1 MTDSSSMQVW
11 NFEEV
16 IGAYLSARVHKNQQ
30 SDRDRYSL
38 KRLQPHFGGRRVH
51 DLKRAHVRQYVT
63 RRLDDGVKMATVRR
77 ELRLFCAAINF
88 VRLEFEVHDMPN
100 PVAKLG
106 LASEEP
112 RVRWITREEA
122 VRLIDEAERTLRK
135 PHLASFIRLAL
146 NTGCRRGEL
155 LNLEWSRI
163 DLDNRHFLL
172 EARHTKGR
180 RRRTVPLNDGALDAL
195 VRLKVWQDTHLPGCA
210 WAFGWRQDRPIT
222 TFKTS
227 WKATLKRA
235 SIENFRI
242 HDLRH
247 TFASWLV
254 MQGESLYVVKDLL
267 GHASITQTEIYA
279 HLAPSQAAAAVQRL
293 LKF

>member
-1 MTDSSSMQVW
+1 M

-16 IGAYLSARVHKNQQ
+16 VGAYLSARAHTQQ
-30 SDRDRYSL
+30 KSDRDRYSL
-38 KRLQPHFGGRRVH
+38 KRLQPHFGGRKIRE
-51 DLKRAHVRQYVT
+51 LKRAHVRQYVQH
-63 RRLDDGVKMATVRR
+63 RLDEGVKISTVRR

-88 VRLEFEVHDMPN
+88 VRLEFELDDMPN

-112 RVRWITREEA
+112 RVRWLTREEA
-122 VRLIDEAERTLRK
+122 RRLISEAERASPR
-135 PHLASFIRLAL
+135 PHLACFIRLAL

-155 LNLEWSRI
+155 LNLEWSRV
-163 DLDNRHFLL
+163 DLEGRRFLL
-172 EARHTKGR
+172 EARHSKSR
-180 RRRTVPLNDGALDAL
+180 RRRTVPLNDDA
-195 VRLKVWQDTHLPGCA
+195 VRTLRCLMTWQRTHELRSP
-210 WAFGWRQDRPIT
+210 WVFGWRQGQRIT

-227 WKATLKRA
+227 WSSALRRA
-235 SIENFRI
+235 GIENFRI

-267 GHASITQTEIYA
+267 GHASVTQTEIYA
-279 HLAPSQAAAAVQRL
+279 HLAPSVAAAAVQRL
-293 LKF
+293 LDL